1 MIKKG
6 LIGALLAV
14 TCLVTACSSQGGA
27 PNKEADQAVSAQQ
40 DSEKLTQETA
50 DTADTEQASEAA
62 AEQAADGTSSEAAAP
77 ANGSAGMYEDERGW
91 YVLYDQELFTV
102 ESEKDGVKF
111 HYTGEAVGDNYV
123 EIRYIPDKQPREILT
138 EEVEELVE
146 EWEPDEDEMI
156 RDEGF
161 LFEDKW
167 CYTAVVRYSEDERDT
182 TVQLQS
188 AEFNGGV
195 ILTKMVV
202 GMTDE
207 NILEGSMN
215 DSMWNILD
223 SLTFYDYQPQ
233 TELDYVPGIY
243 SLAETGAEAPERND
257 AENKAGGADTT
268 EEATAAGTA
277 DGEETAAEMEPEDSA
292 ETAAEAAEA
301 ETDGAEADGRE
312 TENNAGTEQEA
323 VDPVNQIILKKDH
336 TGSLVSQDAQNA
348 IQVLWGS
355 TLLTEKNTERT
366 YEYTIEGD
374 SLYLNLNGKWCRYDK
389 TEEIEE
395 IENRLDDPE
404 YLDRLNGEIDTLY
417 HDAEG
422 RTGRIHKMQAF
433 ILELALHAK
442 SQNPDFKII
451 GQNAPFLAYNDG
463 TFEKGDQSYM
473 KDLVDGWGAE
483 GIVGKD
489 KSLTP
494 SVFQRI
500 YVDQVKKGKFVSD
513 TTTVQSEEQLANYL
527 ARANAWGIIPYPKL
541 GGELAQEVLPGQRWA
556 NNGDYFWVEDPSKLG
571 IEDRF
576 DGKRD
581 VKNLTDARTYLY
593 NINGRP
599 YDNWKDWDKEEKE
612 FEKGDGDRT
621 RILDSYSCGLLIP
634 SKNGKYTPV
643 GDDPEEVAEIVNEYG
658 DKWDWWWREAG
669 LDEDAGRETWL
680 NAIRNSD
687 YDVVFI
693 DSFYNHRA
701 RPENQTPL
709 TPEEVE
715 SLKTKPDGGRRQVI
729 SYLAIGTAEQNRWY
743 CQDDWIW
750 VDPKNKNSFYSMK
763 AGKVRERGT
772 NSIYIPF
779 KDSISAKSAENTA
792 EPPSWLAFDFGDD
805 YPEEAVVQWWH
816 KDWRDIIINGGSQYA
831 HKTTGD
837 NTSSIDRILAQGFD
851 GVYLDNIDS
860 CIDSNWEAFDAYWKD
875 HGGIPE

>member
-6 LIGALLAV
+6 LISAVLAM
-14 TCLVTACSSQGGA
+14 TCLVTACGSQTAA
-27 PNKEADQAVSAQQ
+27 PQNEAKQTANAQQ
-40 DSEKLTQETA
+40 DVGEQPPQEA
-50 DTADTEQASEAA
+50 SDTAVTEQASEAA
-62 AEQAADGTSSEAAAP
+62 TEQAADGAAEDQTAAP
-77 ANGSAGMYEDERGW
+77 GNAQTGMYEDERGW
-91 YVLYDQELFTV
+91 YVLYEPELFTV
-102 ESEKDGVKF
+102 ESEKDDVKF

-123 EIRYIPDKQPREILT
+123 ELRYIPGKQPQEVLT
-138 EEVEELVE
+138 EEVDELVE
-146 EWEPDEDEMI
+146 EWEPDEEEMI
-156 RDEGF
+156 RDEGY

-167 CYTAVVRYSEDERDT
+167 CYTAVVRYSEEERDT

-188 AEFNGGV
+188 AEYNGGV
-195 ILTKMVV
+195 ILTKMVE

-207 NILEGSMN
+207 NILEGYMD
-215 DSMWNILD
+215 DSMWKILD
-223 SLTFYDYQPQ
+223 TLTFYDYQPQ

-243 SLAETGAEAPERND
+243 SLSESGVEAPEREGADD
-257 AENKAGGADTT
+257 ADTAEEAATAGTTGAEIAAEIEPEDGADTT
-268 EEATAAGTA
+268 
-277 DGEETAAEMEPEDSA
+277 
-292 ETAAEAAEA
+292 
-301 ETDGAEADGRE
+301 
-312 TENNAGTEQEA
+312 QEA
-323 VDPVNQIILKKDH
+323 VAPADQIILKKDH
-336 TGSLVSQDAQNA
+336 TGSLVSENTTS
-348 IQVLWGS
+348 VLWGS

-366 YEYTIEGD
+366 YEYTVEGD
-374 SLYLNLNGKWCRYDK
+374 SLYLNLNDTWCLYNK
-389 TEEIEE
+389 TGEIEE
-395 IENRLDDPE
+395 SDNKLDDPE
-404 YLDRLNGEIDTLY
+404 YVNELNREIDTLY

-433 ILELALHAK
+433 IMELALHAK
-442 SQNPDFKII
+442 TKNPDFKII

-463 TFEKGDQSYM
+463 AFEKGDQSFM

-489 KSLTP
+489 ESLTP
-494 SVFQRI
+494 SIFQRI

-527 ARANAWGIIPYPKL
+527 ARANAWGIAPYPKL
-541 GGELAQEVLPGQRWA
+541 GGELAQELLPGQRWA
-556 NNGDYFWVEDPSKLG
+556 NNGDYFWVEDPAVLG

-581 VKNLTDARTYLY
+581 VNKLTDARNYLY

-599 YDNWKDWDKEEKE
+599 YDNWMDWDKEEEE
-612 FEKGDGDRT
+612 FGKGDGDRT
-621 RILDSYSCGLLIP
+621 RILDSYSC
-634 SKNGKYTPV
+634 
-643 GDDPEEVAEIVNEYG
+643 
-658 DKWDWWWREAG
+658 
-669 LDEDAGRETWL
+669 
-680 NAIRNSD
+680 
-687 YDVVFI
+687 
-693 DSFYNHRA
+693 
-701 RPENQTPL
+701 PENQTPL

-763 AGKVRERGT
+763 AGKVRERGA
-772 NSIYIPF
+772 NSIYVPF
-779 KDSISAKSAENTA
+779 MDSISAKSAENTA
-792 EPPSWLAFDFGDD
+792 EPPTWLAFDFGDD

-816 KDWRDIIINGGSQYA
+816 KDWRDIIINGGSQYK

-837 NTSSIDRILAQGFD
+837 NTSSIDRILEQGFD

>member
-6 LIGALLAV
+6 LISAVLAM
-14 TCLVTACSSQGGA
+14 TCLVTACGSQTAA
-27 PNKEADQAVSAQQ
+27 PQNEAKQTANAQQ
-40 DSEKLTQETA
+40 DVGEQPPQEA
-50 DTADTEQASEAA
+50 SDTAVTEQASEAA
-62 AEQAADGTSSEAAAP
+62 TEQAADGAAEDQTAAP
-77 ANGSAGMYEDERGW
+77 GNAQTGMYEDERGW
-91 YVLYDQELFTV
+91 YVLYEPELFTV
-102 ESEKDGVKF
+102 ESEKDDVKF

-123 EIRYIPDKQPREILT
+123 ELRYIPDKQPQEVLT
-138 EEVEELVE
+138 EEVDELVE
-146 EWEPDEDEMI
+146 EWEPDEEEMI
-156 RDEGF
+156 RDEGY

-167 CYTAVVRYSEDERDT
+167 CYTAVVRYSEEERDT

-188 AEFNGGV
+188 AEYNGGV
-195 ILTKMVV
+195 ILTKMVE

-207 NILEGSMN
+207 NILEGYMD
-215 DSMWNILD
+215 DSMWKILD
-223 SLTFYDYQPQ
+223 TLTFYDYQPQ

-243 SLAETGAEAPERND
+243 SLSESGVEAPEREGADD
-257 AENKAGGADTT
+257 ADTAEEAATAGTTGAEIAAEIEPEDGADTT
-268 EEATAAGTA
+268 
-277 DGEETAAEMEPEDSA
+277 
-292 ETAAEAAEA
+292 
-301 ETDGAEADGRE
+301 
-312 TENNAGTEQEA
+312 QEA
-323 VDPVNQIILKKDH
+323 VAPADQIILKKDH
-336 TGSLVSQDAQNA
+336 TGSLVSENTTS
-348 IQVLWGS
+348 VLWGS

-366 YEYTIEGD
+366 YEYTVEGD
-374 SLYLNLNGKWCRYDK
+374 SLYLNLNDTWCLYNK
-389 TEEIEE
+389 TGEIEE
-395 IENRLDDPE
+395 SDNKLDDPE
-404 YLDRLNGEIDTLY
+404 YVNELNREIDTLY

-433 ILELALHAK
+433 IMELALHAK
-442 SQNPDFKII
+442 TKNPDFKII

-463 TFEKGDQSYM
+463 AFEKGDQSFM

-489 KSLTP
+489 ESLTP
-494 SVFQRI
+494 SIFQRI

-527 ARANAWGIIPYPKL
+527 ARANAWGIAPYPKL
-541 GGELAQEVLPGQRWA
+541 GGELAQELLPGQRWA
-556 NNGDYFWVEDPSKLG
+556 NNGDYFWVEDPAVLG

-581 VKNLTDARTYLY
+581 VNKLTDARNYLY

-599 YDNWKDWDKEEKE
+599 YDNWMDWDKEEEE
-612 FEKGDGDRT
+612 FGKGDGDRT
-621 RILDSYSCGLLIP
+621 RILDSYSCGLLVP
-634 SKNGKYTPV
+634 SENGKYTPV
-643 GDDPEEVAEIVNEYG
+643 GDEPEDVADIIDENG

-669 LDEDAGRETWL
+669 LDENAGRETWL
-680 NAIRNSD
+680 NALRNSD
-687 YDVVFI
+687 YDVIYI

-729 SYLAIGTAEQNRWY
+729 SAEQNRWY

-763 AGKVRERGT
+763 AGKVRERGA
-772 NSIYIPF
+772 NSIYVPF
-779 KDSISAKSAENTA
+779 MDSISAKSAENTA
-792 EPPSWLAFDFGDD
+792 EPPTWLAFDFGDD

-816 KDWRDIIINGGSQYA
+816 KDWRDIIINGGSQYK

-837 NTSSIDRILAQGFD
+837 NTSSIDRILEQGFD